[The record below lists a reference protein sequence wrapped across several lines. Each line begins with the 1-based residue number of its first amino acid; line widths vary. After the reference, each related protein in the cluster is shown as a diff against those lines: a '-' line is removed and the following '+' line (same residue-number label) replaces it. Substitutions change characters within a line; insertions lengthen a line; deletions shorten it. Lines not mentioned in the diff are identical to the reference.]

1 MTGMQKENSELRDE
15 NNILQEALRLVLES
29 LGREAE
35 TTGANDKATRL
46 PGATADDEE
55 QEEMSEKE
63 IQRPDKNPCRNGWS
77 KFTARSSKNTASGE
91 SSGSD

>member
-1 MTGMQKENSELRDE
+1 M
-15 NNILQEALRLVLES
+15 LQEALRLLLES
-29 LGREAE
+29 LGSEAE

-46 PGATADDEE
+46 PGPTADDEE

-63 IQRPDKNPCRNGWS
+63 IQRPDKNPCRNEGS
-77 KFTARSSKNTASGE
+77 KATARSSKNTASGG